1 MTGCSI
7 VSKANAV
14 EDSEPNPFSCKGI
27 PKYFDVGEVNTPN
40 HANISMGELVLDNPN
55 IFKNLEMILERLHE
69 NAIKNSEREWLFVGA
84 DKPPYC
90 LITRL
95 LEKKPFDYYWV
106 SLMSGGDHL
115 NMNILKAFFKI
126 TEKIILEPL
135 GKKKLNLTLKNYL
148 IILSTVKITAKHGKL
163 LAYFLM
169 GQ

>member
-7 VSKANAV
+7 VSKASVV

-27 PKYFDVGEVNTPN
+27 QKYFDVGEVNTPN
-40 HANISMGELVLDNPN
+40 HANISMGEPVLANPN
-55 IFKNLEMILERLHE
+55 IFKNLEMILEQLHE

-95 LEKKPFDYYWV
+95 LEKKPFDYDWV
-106 SLMSGGDHL
+106 SLMSGGGHL
-115 NMNILKAFFKI
+115 NMNLLKVFFKI

-135 GKKKLNLTLKNYL
+135 GKKN
-148 IILSTVKITAKHGKL
+148 
-163 LAYFLM
+163 
-169 GQ
+169 